1 MYFSLPFL
9 QIAWRIVSASVCMSG
24 SHFASAARCSRLPVA
39 VGGRSRS
46 PSSPAPQPAS
56 ASAATTPVSASI
68 GRVSLMMFLRS
79 FRRHAARSPGEGLSA
94 SDTAETARALN
105 PGSADGRS
113 VRGSCPD
120 GHRLGRP
127 RDGRLGHVR
136 GPRGG
141 RGARLPSGDRRARR
155 RTAGRQPARPARTG
169 LRLGFDGPLGPG
181 GPAAPR
187 SAGRGSRAARRP
199 YKARRARIRPASSL
213 RNTGRAAEGVA
224 LPRPERDA
232 PQDESD
238 DAVRAVPAVGLS
250 DLGRDREGLALV
262 LEALAGHLPRYRRS
276 LAAYAHG
283 LVEPG
288 RDTAPASGGT

>member
-1 MYFSLPFL
+1 MDTDWEDRVTA
-9 QIAWRIVSASVCMSG
+9 AWATFEDYGEDEGPAFRAVIDA
-24 SHFASAARCSRLPVA
+24 LVA
-39 VGGRSRS
+39 E
-46 PSSPAPQPAS
+46 
-56 ASAATTPVSASI
+56 
-68 GRVSLMMFLRS
+68 L
-79 FRRHAARSPGEGLSA
+79 
-94 SDTAETARALN
+94 
-105 PGSADGRS
+105 
-113 VRGSCPD
+113 PD
-120 GHRLGRP
+120 GSPH
-127 RDGRLGHVR
+127 
-136 GPRGG
+136 
-141 RGARLPSGDRRARR
+141 
-155 RTAGRQPARPARTG
+155 
-169 LRLGFDGPLGPG
+169 GPLERACAWDSTGHSDRAVPLHREALDG
-181 GPAAPR
+181 GL
-187 SAGRGSRAARRP
+187 AARRP